1 MNLDDDLPQQKK
13 PPAVGDDL
21 YDLSV
26 KEISHRIELFEQEI
40 ARLRSVLTE
49 KSAGID
55 AAQALFGK
63 S

>member
-1 MNLDDDLPQQKK
+1 MHLDDDLPK
-13 PPAVGDDL
+13 PVLKPAVGDDL

-26 KEISHRIELFEQEI
+26 TEIKQRISLFEQEI
-40 ARLRSVLTE
+40 ARLRGAVQE